1 MIEASWLPGRVS
13 LEKSRGKHEQLTL
26 LSFHYYHPPK
36 TTELEFIGI
45 HEIASSDHSRA
56 RASRDAELTP
66 LVDQASC
73 AERNREHAFS
83 RDSENA
89 AIAARI
95 IADDN
100 AITTNIC
107 AKLRESGAVIYRRL

>member
-1 MIEASWLPGRVS
+1 MLNLLRSWAKRV
-13 LEKSRGKHEQLTL
+13 
-26 LSFHYYHPPK
+26 
-36 TTELEFIGI
+36 
-45 HEIASSDHSRA
+45 A
-56 RASRDAELTP
+56 
-66 LVDQASC
+66 
-73 AERNREHAFS
+73 AERNKKHAFS
-83 RDSENA
+83 RESENA